1 MVILDPTESLFEVI
15 YGFTTHL
22 NNIFMRLLFRIFLAC
37 LSILETS
44 TLSSAQSGLRNQ
56 IDFNLSL
63 QSQVNDYPTDLYA
76 ACWHYVDGRGNE
88 YAVLG
93 TRGGTA
99 IYLLRDPAKPRRVAF
114 VPGARGTWREMKS
127 YQDFIYIIA
136 DQGEDGI
143 IIADMRSAPET
154 ITFRSVF
161 PAVPAMNGNP
171 ATTIQAAHTL
181 WIDEKGV
188 LYLSGSRVNAGGVVM
203 FDLKANPQNPVYLGK
218 TRAVYT
224 HDCFARGD
232 TLWNADIFTGEVS
245 VFDIKNKNN
254 PRLLNTIPTTTAF
267 THSTWLSDNG
277 KYLFTTDERP
287 NSNVDAYDVSNVEN
301 IKLLDTYNAP
311 ATAGRGVIPHNVH
324 YYQGFLVIAYYTDG
338 VKIVDAHR
346 PTNLIEV
353 GSYDTFKGNDGGFE
367 GSWGVSPYLPSGLI
381 IASDITNGL
390 FVLKPT
396 YQRACYLEGSITDAQ
411 TGMPINGATV
421 QLIAKQ
427 YNFDSS
433 KPDGR
438 YETGIAQSGTFK
450 AVYSHFN
457 YISDTVDVQLLNGQ
471 VTTKDV
477 KLRRTGTTDINEKN
491 LLPLNLSA
499 APNPFHDVLQITLSW
514 NESAQDALLRV
525 YDVNSRILESQ
536 VVQAGANTLEI
547 GKNLLPGTYWVQ
559 VLSEGKVTRAVPVLK
574 K

>member
-1 MVILDPTESLFEVI
+1 
-15 YGFTTHL
+15 
-22 NNIFMRLLFRIFLAC
+22 MRLLFRIFLAC
-37 LSILETS
+37 LSMLGTS
-44 TLSSAQSGLRNQ
+44 ALASAQSGLRNQ

-63 QSQVNDYPTDLYA
+63 QSQVNDYPKDVYA
-76 ACWHYVDGRGNE
+76 SCWHHVDSRGNE

-93 TRGGTA
+93 TYRGTA
-99 IYLLRDPAKPRRVAF
+99 IYLLKDPAKPQRVAF
-114 VPGARGTWREMKS
+114 IPGATGNWREMKS
-127 YQDFIYIIA
+127 YQDFVYITA
-136 DQGEDGI
+136 DQGESGI
-143 IIADMRSAPET
+143 VIVDMRRAPEA
-154 ITFRSVF
+154 ITFRNLLLT
-161 PAVPAMNGNP
+161 VPALDGTP
-171 ATTIQAAHTL
+171 ATTILTTHTL
-181 WIDEKGV
+181 WVDENGV
-188 LYLSGSRVNAGGVVM
+188 LYLSGSKANRGGVVM
-203 FDLKANPQNPVYLGK
+203 FDLKTNPENPIYLGRS
-218 TRAVYT
+218 RAVYA

-232 TLWNADIFTGEVS
+232 TLWTADMGNGEVS
-245 VFDIKNKNN
+245 ILNIKNKSN
-254 PRLLNTIPTTTAF
+254 PRLLNTIRTTTAF
-267 THSTWLSDNG
+267 THNTWLSDNG

-287 NSNVDAYDVSNVEN
+287 NSNVDAYDVSNIEN

-324 YYQGFLVIAYYTDG
+324 YHKGFLVIAYYTDG

-367 GSWGVSPYLPSGLI
+367 GNWGVSPYLPSGLI

-421 QLIAKQ
+421 QLIARQ

-450 AVYSHFN
+450 AIYSHFN

-471 VTTKDV
+471 VTIKDV
-477 KLRRTGTTDINEKN
+477 KLRKTGTTSINEKN
-491 LLPLNLSA
+491 LLPLNLNV
-499 APNPFHDVLQITLSW
+499 APNPFHDVLQITLNW
-514 NESAQDALLRV
+514 NKSAQDALLRV
-525 YDVNSRILESQ
+525 YDVNGRILESQ
-536 VVQAGANTLEI
+536 AVQAGTSTLEI

-574 K
+574 R